1 MEPRPLIYHTGSLDP
16 ISRKGTGMSTLVQG
30 PAAQT
35 FGLDASPY
43 QTPFSPQPGA
53 GNPSGG
59 SGGGGAVDFGSSAN
73 LGLQNNQIH
82 FGGQAQQ
89 ASVDKTASAGQAG
102 QSDDVM
108 ARVRDLVQQILQ
120 LLAQFTQQNQNGNAG
135 ATQNNSGGNSSGSG
149 NGRGAVAPTGGA
161 AAPEQTAAQP
171 TTSPAPVQKAET
183 PAPISPTGQGETA
196 NTAVTGDSQGTAK
209 TSATPAG
216 GSQTSGTGAYSLD
229 ITNTDDET
237 RKYGEFDKNEN
248 LVGEITLKPGEK
260 GTLKY
265 EADTTTLVKQQDED
279 GKYHA
284 DAARLE
290 AYNKF
295 VNTSDID
302 GRDAHIYAT
311 DGKGFEIGDK
321 KSIAAEALKQGV
333 IKNLDDTIPGWYDGS
348 TAEMQKGGAFLE
360 QQLGTGDTYIH
371 PNDDQLGQGKN
382 PMRSSNSMSLDVEFG
397 KA

>member
-1 MEPRPLIYHTGSLDP
+1 
-16 ISRKGTGMSTLVQG
+16 MSTLVQG

-35 FGLDASPY
+35 FGLDVSPY
-43 QTPFSPQPGA
+43 QPPSNFQPGA

-59 SGGGGAVDFGSSAN
+59 SGSGGAVDFGSSAN

-82 FGGQAQQ
+82 FGGQAPQ
-89 ASVDKTASAGQAG
+89 ATLGKTAATEQTR
-102 QSDDVM
+102 QDDDLM
-108 ARVRDLVQQILQ
+108 SRVRDLVQQILQ
-120 LLAQFTQQNQNGNAG
+120 LLAQFTQQNQSGNAG
-135 ATQNNSGGNSSGSG
+135 SAQNNSGGNSSGGG
-149 NGRGAVAPTGGA
+149 NGRGAGASAGGMP
-161 AAPEQTAAQP
+161 APEQVAAQP
-171 TTSPAPVQKAET
+171 NTSLAPVQKAE
-183 PAPISPTGQGETA
+183 PLAPTSPTVQGEPA
-196 NTAVTGDSQGTAK
+196 NGAVTGDPQTAAK
-209 TSATPAG
+209 PSTTTAAG
-216 GSQTSGTGAYSLD
+216 GQTSGTGPYSLN
-229 ITNTDDET
+229 ITNTDDQE
-237 RKYGEFDKNEN
+237 RSYGEFDKNEK
-248 LVGEITLKPGEK
+248 LIGEITLKPGEK

-265 EADTTTLVKQQDED
+265 EADTTTLVKQKDED
-279 GKYHA
+279 GKYHS

-302 GRDAHIYAT
+302 GRDASIYAA

-321 KSIAAEALKQGV
+321 KSVAAEALKQGV

-348 TAEMQKGGAFLE
+348 TAEMEKGGAFLE
-360 QQLGTGDTYIH
+360 QELGTGDTYIH

>member
-1 MEPRPLIYHTGSLDP
+1 
-16 ISRKGTGMSTLVQG
+16 MSTLVQG

-35 FGLDASPY
+35 FGLDVSPY
-43 QTPFSPQPGA
+43 QPPSSFQPGP

-59 SGGGGAVDFGSSAN
+59 GGSGGAVDFGSSAN

-89 ASVDKTASAGQAG
+89 PSVGKTAATGQTG
-102 QSDDVM
+102 QDDDVM
-108 ARVRDLVQQILQ
+108 SRVRDLVQQILQ

-135 ATQNNSGGNSSGSG
+135 SAQNNAGGNSSGGGS
-149 NGRGAVAPTGGA
+149 GRGAGAPAGGMP
-161 AAPEQTAAQP
+161 APEQATAQP

-183 PAPISPTGQGETA
+183 SAPTSPTAQGEPA
-196 NTAVTGDSQGTAK
+196 NGTGTTGEAQATAK
-209 TSATPAG
+209 PATVATESG
-216 GSQTSGTGAYSLD
+216 QASGTGPYSLN
-229 ITNTDDET
+229 ITNADDET
-237 RKYGEFDKNEN
+237 HEYGEFDKNEK
-248 LVGEITLKPGEK
+248 LIAEITLKPGEK

-265 EADTTTLVKQQDED
+265 EADTTTLVKQEDED
-279 GKYHA
+279 GKYHS

-302 GRDAHIYAT
+302 GRDASIYAT